1 MRPWGIKRLFRHST
15 RTRDEVR
22 SDIADEFS
30 FHLDMRTDEL
40 VRAGLT
46 RDDARRQAEREF
58 GRTDM
63 SARTLA
69 TLGDR
74 SEQRRR
80 AGRYLAEI
88 WQDAAHGVR
97 LARRNPGFAAMAIL
111 TLALGIGVNTAIF
124 SLADAALMRP
134 LPYSQPDRLVMLS
147 ERRPTGSMNGASPLN
162 LRDWRERSTSFEDF
176 AYVGRGMGGGPLLM
190 APDGSVE
197 PTERQGTSAN
207 LFDLLGVTPIVGRT
221 FRPEDDGPSPN
232 VVLLG
237 EAVWRRRFGA
247 DPSVVGRLVRL
258 NGQPFT
264 VVGVVTD
271 DLQMRRPAAI
281 WTLTG
286 DVPDVPANR
295 VFRAFEAVARL
306 KPGVTIETA
315 QAEMTAIADRL
326 AREYPEANK
335 DVGVI
340 VEPIRDGVVGANLQ
354 TTSLFLL
361 GVVGV
366 VLLLCC
372 ANVANLLLAR
382 TSVRVKELAVRSA
395 IGAGRGRIVRQL
407 LIESLVL
414 AVSGGLLGVAAGA
427 VILEFAPALIP
438 PGLLPAAVT
447 PSFDLRVAA
456 FGLIAAVAVGVAFG
470 VVPAWQATGRS
481 LSAAITSESRTATS
495 GSRQLRRLLVSA
507 EVAAAVLL
515 LCGAGLLLQ
524 TLLTL
529 VGTETGYRS
538 PSESVLTLD
547 FSVETGE
554 GSRHPTSDAVNLF
567 YDAVARDVRALPEV
581 RKVGWASSLPYG
593 QTELGRWAF
602 EIAGDAPREP
612 RDRPMAEF
620 TTADPGY
627 FETLDI
633 PIVSGRGFN
642 ERDTLGSVP
651 VCLVNEAFVRRHL
664 KGRDPLGVR
673 LTLTRVPD
681 GQQTQTREIVGIARQ
696 TIGEPDDAEELVQVY
711 VPLAQFPTGDVFMV
725 VQPSAG
731 VAEALT
737 PLIRRVVARHDPDV
751 PVRRDRTLETLSIQ
765 STAGY
770 RFRATMVGTFA
781 LLALVLAMVGVFGVL
796 AYAVQQR
803 QREIGVRIALGATSH
818 RVIWLVV
825 REAGVMIA
833 AGATVGLI
841 LAGLLGR
848 MLSTFLYGVDA
859 LDPLNFIVVLAVL
872 LLTATLAAAAPA
884 WRASRV
890 NPVVAFRQDG

>member
-1 MRPWGIKRLFRHST
+1 MRPWGIKRLFAHVS
-15 RTRDEVR
+15 RTSDEVR
-22 SDIADEFS
+22 KEIADEFA

-40 VRAGLT
+40 VREGLT
-46 RDDARRQAEREF
+46 RDQARRQAEREF
-58 GRTDM
+58 GRADGATQ
-63 SARTLA
+63 TLA
-69 TLGDR
+69 SLGDR
-74 SEQRRR
+74 VEQRRR
-80 AGRYLAEI
+80 AGRLLAET
-88 WQDAAHGVR
+88 WQDMAHGARLVR
-97 LARRNPGFAAMAIL
+97 RSPGFAAVAIL

-134 LPYSQPDRLVMLS
+134 LPFRQPDRLVMIS
-147 ERRPTGSMNGASPLN
+147 ERGPTGSMNGVSPLN
-162 LRDWRERSTSFEDF
+162 LRDWREQSTSFEGI
-176 AYVGRGMGGGPLLM
+176 AHIGRGMGGGPLLL

-207 LFDLLGVTPIVGRT
+207 LFDVLGVTPIVGRT
-221 FRPEDDGPSPN
+221 FRPEDAGPSPN

-247 DPSVVGRLVRL
+247 DPSVVGRVVRL
-258 NGQPFT
+258 SGQPFT

-271 DLQMRRPAAI
+271 NLQMRRPAAI
-281 WTLTG
+281 WTITG
-286 DVPDVPANR
+286 EEPDEPAM
-295 VFRAFEAVARL
+295 RAMRGFEAVARL

-361 GVVGV
+361 AVVGV

-382 TSVRVKELAVRSA
+382 TSMRVKELAVRSA
-395 IGAGRGRIVRQL
+395 IGAGRGRIARQL

-414 AVSGGLLGVAAGA
+414 AASGGVLGVVAGA
-427 VILEFAPALIP
+427 AILEFAPALIP

-447 PSFDLRVAA
+447 PTFDLRVAA
-456 FGLIAAVAVGVAFG
+456 FGLIAAVAVGVVFG
-470 VVPAWQATGRS
+470 VVPAWQATGRC
-481 LSAAITSESRTATS
+481 LSAALISESRSATS
-495 GSRQLRRLLVSA
+495 GSRHLRHLLVSA

-529 VGTETGYRS
+529 AGSETGYRS
-538 PSESVLTLD
+538 PGESVLTLD
-547 FSVETGE
+547 FSVEAGE
-554 GSRHPTSDAVNLF
+554 GSRHPTSEAVNLF
-567 YDAVARDVRALPEV
+567 YDQVARDVTALPEV
-581 RKVGWASSLPYG
+581 RRVGWASSLPYG
-593 QTELGRWAF
+593 QSELGHWAF
-602 EIAGDAPREP
+602 EIAGDRPREL
-612 RDRPMAEF
+612 RQRPTAEF
-620 TTADPGY
+620 TTADPGF

-642 ERDTLGSVP
+642 GRDTLGSVP

-673 LTLTRVPD
+673 LTLTRLPD
-681 GQQTQTREIVGIARQ
+681 GQRAQVREIVGVARQ
-696 TIGEPDDAEELVQVY
+696 TIGQPDDAEEQVQVY
-711 VPLAQFPTGDVFMV
+711 VPLAQCPTGDVFLV
-725 VQPSAG
+725 VQPASG
-731 VAEALT
+731 IAEALT

-803 QREIGVRIALGATSH
+803 QREIGVRIALGATGQ
-818 RVIWLVV
+818 RVVWLVV
-825 REAGVMIA
+825 REAGGMVA
-833 AGATVGLI
+833 AGAAVGVV
-841 LAGLLGR
+841 LAGLFGQ
-848 MLSTFLYGVDA
+848 MLSSFLYGVDA
-859 LDPLNFIVVLAVL
+859 LDPLNFVVVLAVL
-872 LLTATLAAAAPA
+872 LLTAALAAAAPA

-890 NPVVAFRQDG
+890 NPVVAFRQDS

>member
-1 MRPWGIKRLFRHST
+1 MKLWGIRRLFRHVS
-15 RTRDEVR
+15 RTRGDVR

-40 VRAGLT
+40 IRAGLT
-46 RDDARRQAEREF
+46 RESARRQAEREF
-58 GRTDM
+58 GPIDRG
-63 SARTLA
+63 ARMLA

-74 SEQRRR
+74 VEQRRR
-80 AGRYLAEI
+80 AGRFLAEI

-97 LARRNPGFAAMAIL
+97 LARRNPGFAAVAIL
-111 TLALGIGVNTAIF
+111 TLALGIGINTAIF

-134 LPYSQPDRLVMLS
+134 LPFRQPDRLVMIS
-147 ERRPTGSMNGASPLN
+147 ERRPTGSMNGVSPLN
-162 LRDWRERSTSFEDF
+162 LRDWRAQSRSFEDF
-176 AYVGRGMGGGPLLM
+176 AHIGRGMGGGPLLM

-197 PTERQGTSAN
+197 PTERQGASAN
-207 LFDLLGVTPIVGRT
+207 LFDVLGVTPIVGRT

-247 DPSVVGRLVRL
+247 DPSIVGRLVRL
-258 NGQPFT
+258 SGRSFT

-271 DLQMRRPAAI
+271 NLQMRRPAAI

-286 DVPDVPANR
+286 EVPDVPVMRAG
-295 VFRAFEAVARL
+295 RAFEAVARL
-306 KPGVTIETA
+306 KAGVTIETA

-340 VEPIRDGVVGANLQ
+340 VEPIRDGIVGANLQ

-395 IGAGRGRIVRQL
+395 IGAGRARIARQL

-427 VILEFAPALIP
+427 AILEFAPALIP

-456 FGLIAAVAVGVAFG
+456 FGLIAAVAVGVVFG

-481 LSAAITSESRTATS
+481 LSAAITSESRSATS
-495 GSRQLRRLLVSA
+495 GSRRLRHMLVSA

-529 VGTETGYRS
+529 AGSETGYRS

-547 FSVETGE
+547 FSVGTGE

-567 YDAVARDVRALPEV
+567 YDGVARDVKALPEV
-581 RKVGWASSLPYG
+581 RRVGWASSLPYG
-593 QTELGRWAF
+593 QSELGHWAF
-602 EIAGDAPREP
+602 EIAGDRPREP
-612 RDRPMAEF
+612 RNRPTAEF

-627 FETLDI
+627 FETLDV
-633 PIVSGRGFN
+633 PIVSGRGFS
-642 ERDTLGSVP
+642 ERDTLGSMP
-651 VCLVNEAFVRRHL
+651 VCLVNEAFVRRHF
-664 KGRDPLGVR
+664 KGRDPIGVR
-673 LTLTRVPD
+673 LTLTRLPD
-681 GQQTQTREIVGIARQ
+681 GQLAQVREIVGVARQ
-696 TIGEPDDAEELVQVY
+696 TIGEPDDADELVQVY

-770 RFRATMVGTFA
+770 RFRATMVGAFA

-796 AYAVQQR
+796 AYAVQHR
-803 QREIGVRIALGATSH
+803 QREIGVRIALGATSR
-818 RVIWLVV
+818 RVVWLVV
-825 REAGVMIA
+825 REAGVMVA
-833 AGATVGLI
+833 AGATVGVV
-841 LAGLLGR
+841 LAGLFGR

-859 LDPLNFIVVLAVL
+859 LDPLNFVVVLAVL
-872 LLTATLAAAAPA
+872 LLTAALAAAAPA

>member
-1 MRPWGIKRLFRHST
+1 MKLWGVRRLFRHVS
-15 RTRDEVR
+15 RTRGDVR
-22 SDIADEFS
+22 SDIAEEFA

-40 VRAGLT
+40 VREGLT
-46 RDDARRQAEREF
+46 RDEARRQAEREF
-58 GRTDM
+58 GSLDK

-69 TLGDR
+69 KVGDR
-74 SEQRRR
+74 LEQRRR
-80 AGRYLAEI
+80 TGRFLGEL
-88 WQDAAHGVR
+88 WRDAAHGVR
-97 LARRNPGFAAMAIL
+97 LARRNPGFAAVAIV
-111 TLALGIGVNTAIF
+111 TLALGIGINTAIF

-134 LPYSQPDRLVMLS
+134 LPYRQPERLVMVS
-147 ERRPTGSMNGASPLN
+147 ETRPTGPTNGVSPLN
-162 LRDWRERSTSFEDF
+162 LRDWREQSTSFEDF
-176 AYVGRGMGGGPLLM
+176 AHVARGMGGGPLLM
-190 APDGSVE
+190 APNGSVE
-197 PTERQGTSAN
+197 PTERQLASAN
-207 LFDLLGVTPIVGRT
+207 FFDVLGVTPIVGRT
-221 FRPEDDGPSPN
+221 FRPEDAGPSPA

-237 EAVWRRRFGA
+237 EGVWRRRFAA
-247 DPSVVGRLVRL
+247 DPSVAGRVVRL

-271 DLQMRRPAAI
+271 NLQMRRPAAI

-286 DVPDVPANR
+286 DVPDIPAM
-295 VFRAFEAVARL
+295 RAIRGFEAVARL
-306 KPGVTIETA
+306 KPGVTLEQA
-315 QAEMTAIADRL
+315 QAEMTAIANRL
-326 AREYPEANK
+326 ARDYPEANN
-335 DVGVI
+335 GTSVI

-382 TSVRVKELAVRSA
+382 TSARVKELAVRSA
-395 IGAGRGRIVRQL
+395 IGAGRGRIARQL

-414 AVSGGLLGVAAGA
+414 AIAGGVLGVAGGA
-427 VILEFAPALIP
+427 AILEFAPALIP

-447 PSFDLRVAA
+447 PAFDLRVAA
-456 FGLIAAVAVGVAFG
+456 FGLSAAVVVGVVFG
-470 VVPAWQATGRS
+470 VVPAWQATGHS
-481 LSAAITSESRTATS
+481 LSAAITSESRSATS
-495 GSRQLRRLLVSA
+495 GRRHLRHLLVSA

-529 VGTETGYRS
+529 TGSETGYRS

-547 FSVETGE
+547 FSVRTGE
-554 GSRHPTSDAVNLF
+554 GSRHPTSEAVNLF
-567 YDAVARDVRALPEV
+567 YEGVARDVKALPEV
-581 RKVGWASSLPYG
+581 RRVGWTSSLPYG
-593 QTELGRWAF
+593 ESELGHWSAQ
-602 EIAGDAPREP
+602 IAGDPPRAPRE
-612 RDRPMAEF
+612 RPTAEY

-633 PIVSGRGFN
+633 PIVRGRGFDA
-642 ERDTLGSVP
+642 RDTTRSLP
-651 VCLVNEAFVRRHL
+651 VCIVSEAFVRRQFE
-664 KGRDPLGVR
+664 GRDPLGAR
-673 LTLTRVPD
+673 LTLTRPPD
-681 GQQTQTREIVGIARQ
+681 GQTTQVREIVGVVRQ
-696 TIGEPDDAEELVQVY
+696 TIGQPDEAEQTAQVY

-731 VAEALT
+731 PAEALS

-751 PVRRDRTLETLSIQ
+751 PVRRERTLETLSIQ

-803 QREIGVRIALGATSH
+803 HREIGLRIALGATSQ
-818 RVIWLVV
+818 RVVWMVV
-825 REAGVMIA
+825 REAGVMVA
-833 AGATVGLI
+833 AGAAVGVI
-841 LAGLLGR
+841 LAAFLGR
-848 MLSTFLYGVDA
+848 MLSAFLFGVDS
-859 LDPLNFIVVLAVL
+859 LDPLNFVVVLAVL
-872 LLTATLAAAAPA
+872 LLTAALAAAAPA

-890 NPVVAFRQDG
+890 NPVVAFRQDS

>member
-1 MRPWGIKRLFRHST
+1 MKLWGIRRLFRHVT
-15 RTRDEVR
+15 RTRDDVR
-22 SDIADEFS
+22 TDIADEFS

-40 VRAGLT
+40 MRGGLT
-46 RDDARRQAEREF
+46 RGDARRQAEREF
-58 GRTDM
+58 GRADL
-63 SARTLA
+63 SARSMA
-69 TLGDR
+69 MLGDR
-74 SEQRRR
+74 VEQRRR
-80 AGRYLAEI
+80 MSRYLAEI

-97 LARRNPGFAAMAIL
+97 LARRNPGFAAVAIL

-134 LPYSQPDRLVMLS
+134 LPFNEPDRLVMLT

-162 LRDWRERSTSFEDF
+162 VRDWREQATSFQDLG
-176 AYVGRGMGGGPLLM
+176 YVGRGMGGGPLLL

-197 PTERQGTSAN
+197 PTERQGVSAN
-207 LFDLLGVTPIVGRT
+207 LFNLLGVTPIVGRT
-221 FRPEDDGPSPN
+221 FRPEDDGPSPS

-247 DPSVVGRLVRL
+247 DPSVVGRVVRL
-258 NGQPFT
+258 SGQPFT

-271 DLQMRRPAAI
+271 NLQMRRPAAI
-281 WTLTG
+281 WTITG
-286 DVPDVPANR
+286 DEPDVPAM
-295 VFRAFEAVARL
+295 RALRGYEAIARL
-306 KPGVTIETA
+306 KPGVTIEA
-315 QAEMTAIADRL
+315 AKAEMTAIAVRL
-326 AREYPEANK
+326 ARQYPDANK
-335 DVGVI
+335 DVDVI
-340 VEPIRDGVVGANLQ
+340 VEPIRDGIVGANLQ

-382 TSVRVKELAVRSA
+382 TSLRVKELAVRSA
-395 IGAGRGRIVRQL
+395 IGAGRGRIARQL

-414 AVSGGLLGVAAGA
+414 AVSGGLLGVVVGA
-427 VILEFAPALIP
+427 LILEFAPALIP

-456 FGLIAAVAVGVAFG
+456 FGLMAAVAVGVVFG
-470 VVPAWQATGRS
+470 LVPAWQATGRS
-481 LSAAITSESRTATS
+481 LSAAITSESRSATS
-495 GSRQLRRLLVSA
+495 GSRRLRSLLVSA

-529 VGTETGYRS
+529 TGTDTGYRS

-554 GSRHPTSDAVNLF
+554 DSRHPTSESVVLF

-581 RKVGWASSLPYG
+581 RTVGWASSLPYG

-602 EIAGDAPREP
+602 EIAGDRPREL
-612 RDRPMAEF
+612 RDRPTAEF

-627 FETLDI
+627 FQTLDI

-642 ERDTLGSVP
+642 DRDTLRSVP

-664 KGRDPLGVR
+664 KGRDPLGAR
-673 LTLTRVPD
+673 LTLTPMPE
-681 GQQTQTREIVGIARQ
+681 GQAQVREIVGVARQ
-696 TIGEPDDAEELVQVY
+696 TIGEPDDAEDLVQVY
-711 VPLAQFPTGDVFMV
+711 VPLAQFPTGDVYMV

-751 PVRRDRTLETLSIQ
+751 PVRRDRTLEMLSIQ

-770 RFRATMVGTFA
+770 RFRAAMVGTFA

-803 QREIGVRIALGATSH
+803 QREIGVRIALGATSQ
-818 RVIWLVV
+818 RVVWLVV
-825 REAGVMIA
+825 GEAGVMIA
-833 AGATVGLI
+833 AGATVGVV
-841 LAGLLGR
+841 LAALLGR

-859 LDPLNFIVVLAVL
+859 LDPLNFVVVLGVL
-872 LLTATLAAAAPA
+872 LLTAALAAAAPA